1 MNSQAAFALPQDP
14 KHQHKSN
21 RCGITL
27 CVMDWKERR
36 ELLLALAQKR
46 KAEERQGRIERFA
59 QMQPFNTVDD
69 IPDIPI
75 MENKEDYEEIVVKN
89 LIRCGAIPK
98 DKLEVGVR
106 YEGAC
111 RNATEAVWNGK
122 QFEYKRYKFG
132 DWMEARINHFQ
143 DDDGNDVF
151 VPIKKI

>member
-1 MNSQAAFALPQDP
+1 
-14 KHQHKSN
+14 
-21 RCGITL
+21 
-27 CVMDWKERR
+27 MDWKEKR
-36 ELLLALAQKR
+36 EQLLALAQKR

-75 MENKEDYEEIVVKN
+75 MENREDYEEIVVKN

-98 DKLEVGVR
+98 EELVVGAK

-122 QFEYKRYKFG
+122 LFEYKRYKFG

-151 VPIKKI
+151 VPIRKVRG